1 MNSYLPPRNHI
12 VISEGVFFMP
22 DIKQQ
27 RTIIMDFVKILFLM
41 YFVTFILLLLLAFV
55 LFKMET
61 SEIVCKVWLIAVYI
75 ISGLLGGFLIGK
87 RTKNKKFLWGFF
99 MGVVYF
105 AILFIVSVILHRGI
119 TGDGMHMFTTFVLCT
134 ASATAGG
141 MVS

>member
-41 YFVTFILLLLLAFV
+41 YFVTLILLLLLAFV

-61 SEIVCKVWLIAVYI
+61 S
-75 ISGLLGGFLIGK
+75 
-87 RTKNKKFLWGFF
+87 
-99 MGVVYF
+99 
-105 AILFIVSVILHRGI
+105 
-119 TGDGMHMFTTFVLCT
+119 
-134 ASATAGG
+134 
-141 MVS
+141 